1 MYIPLKPEYLYQG
14 ANELF
19 AFMAR
24 GNIIHQLKIGSY
36 IRFDD
41 IVIWVYSISDAEKI
55 QNFIDNNKTIQ
66 DDLLHSSPFAVS
78 RNGIAC
84 AMDDKMSFN
93 FYFSKFI
100 YNYIE

>member
-19 AFMAR
+19 TFMAR
-24 GNIIHQLKIGSY
+24 GNIIHQLKIGSH

-66 DDLLHSSPFAVS
+66 DGLLHSSPFAVS

>member
-41 IVIWVYSISDAEKI
+41 IVI
-55 QNFIDNNKTIQ
+55 
-66 DDLLHSSPFAVS
+66 
-78 RNGIAC
+78 
-84 AMDDKMSFN
+84 
-93 FYFSKFI
+93 
-100 YNYIE
+100 